1 MVSVLTKL
9 FGFDRLD
16 EAQDLVHDTFVTAYE
31 TWKLKGTPDNP
42 TAWLYKVAKNKAL
55 DYVRRQQ
62 TFQKVVDTITP
73 SLPHEYSIVSHL
85 EMQFQKIT
93 DSQLQM
99 LFAISHPEIPPESQ
113 VALALKTLGGFS
125 VKEIASAFLTH
136 QETITK
142 RLYRA
147 KQKIKTQGISLEMP
161 PDEHLATRLDSV
173 LESIYLMFTEGY
185 HSASQE
191 SVIRKDLCLEAMRLC
206 LMLVESEKTAKPK
219 VHALMALMCF
229 HSSRFD
235 SRISESGDLLTW
247 QDQDQTGWNQ
257 ELVDKGQLF
266 LKDAAVGDE
275 ASSYHLEAMMAYWH
289 TQPDSA
295 EKWTEL
301 AWLYDHL
308 LAFQDN
314 PMVRLNRVYVMHKT
328 EGWSKALTELNKLEG
343 LQNHHLFYVMKA
355 ELLKETD
362 VQEAKIAL
370 NMAIELCPLE
380 TEKNKLNQ
388 WFLSID

>member
-31 TWKLKGTPDNP
+31 TWKLKGTPENP
-42 TAWLYKVAKNKAL
+42 TAWLYKVAKNKAF

-99 LFAISHPEIPPESQ
+99 LFAVSHPEIPPESQ

-125 VKEIASAFLTH
+125 IKEIASAFITQ

-147 KQKIKTQGISLEMP
+147 KQRIKKQGINLEMP
-161 PDEHLATRLDSV
+161 PDEHLTARLDSV

-191 SVIRKDLCLEAMRLC
+191 SVVRKDLCLEAMRLC
-206 LMLVESEKTAKPK
+206 LMLVENEKTAQPK

-235 SRISESGDLLTW
+235 SRISESGDLLAW
-247 QDQDQTGWNQ
+247 QDQDQKGWNQ
-257 ELVDKGQLF
+257 ELIDKGQLF

-289 TQPDSA
+289 TQPDSV
-295 EKWTEL
+295 EKWREL

-314 PMVRLNRVYVMHKT
+314 PMVRLNRVYVLHKT
-328 EGWSKALTELNKLEG
+328 EGSAMALAELEKLEG
-343 LQNHHLFYVMKA
+343 LQNHHLYFVMKA
-355 ELLKETD
+355 ELLKKVD
-362 VQEAKIAL
+362 LVEAKIAL
-370 NMAIELCPLE
+370 DKAIELCPLE
-380 TEKNKLNQ
+380 AEKNKLEQ
-388 WFLSID
+388 WLLSM